1 MSFTAMPGV
10 QVVAMPSVES
20 LRPDAVYYEISFP
33 STALDLQCI
42 QFQNYYAASLVIK
55 QKVHG
60 KFEFVAMNLNIYSAS
75 VDWQVVFEQKLMAN
89 AHFENDAQNWHSI
102 TAAQVLMIRLQTKF

>member
-1 MSFTAMPGV
+1 MISSQDGRTAIYFLLLVRFLFILGGYITNTARAMSFTAIPGV

-60 KFEFVAMNLNIYSAS
+60 KFEFVAIEFEHLFSIGRLAS
-75 VDWQVVFEQKLMAN
+75 G
-89 AHFENDAQNWHSI
+89 I
-102 TAAQVLMIRLQTKF
+102 